1 MSILIKL
8 RENKDFTANEEDI
21 AKYII
26 KNFRNIREL
35 DTNIIAAKTYTSNAS
50 VTRMCKKIGF
60 NGFQD
65 FKMKM
70 IEEVVSLENQEINF
84 ENSDIDK
91 KDSTTIIIEKLN
103 TLSISSLQETK
114 LLQEVSMIDSVVDLI
129 TEKEVIDFYG
139 IGASHIVCLDAQYKF
154 MRAGKIVNT
163 FEGSDL
169 QHVQAVNSNLK
180 HLAILI
186 SYSGLTKEILDIAE
200 ILQEKEIETVSIT
213 GYGNNKLVKKCKYNL
228 YVTSREAL
236 IRSAA
241 IYSRIS
247 MLNLID
253 VLYFVYYN
261 KNYDYVSE
269 KIIKTKIN
277 KI

>member
-21 AKYII
+21 AKYVI
-26 KNFRNIREL
+26 KYFRSIREL

-84 ENSDIDK
+84 DNSDIDK
-91 KDSTTIIIEKLN
+91 KDSTAIIIEKLN
-103 TLSISSLQETK
+103 KLSISSLQETK

-163 FEGSDL
+163 FEGLDL

-261 KNYDYVSE
+261 KNYNYVSE

>member
-103 TLSISSLQETK
+103 KLSISSLQETK

-163 FEGSDL
+163 FEGLDL
-169 QHVQAVNSNLK
+169 QHVQAVNSNTE

-200 ILQEKEIETVSIT
+200 ILQEKDIETVSVT

-228 YVTSREAL
+228 FVTSREAL

-241 IYSRIS
+241 IYSRMS

-261 KNYDYVSE
+261 KNYDYVSK

>member
-84 ENSDIDK
+84 DNSDIDK
-91 KDSTTIIIEKLN
+91 KDSTAIIIEKLN
-103 TLSISSLQETK
+103 KLSISSLQETK

>member
-84 ENSDIDK
+84 DNSDIDK

-103 TLSISSLQETK
+103 KLSISSLQETK

>member
-103 TLSISSLQETK
+103 KLSISSLQETK

-253 VLYFVYYN
+253 VLYFVYSN

>member
-103 TLSISSLQETK
+103 KLSISSLQETK

-129 TEKEVIDFYG
+129 SEKEVIDFYG

>member
-26 KNFRNIREL
+26 KNFRNIRQL

-103 TLSISSLQETK
+103 KLSISSLQETK

>member
-103 TLSISSLQETK
+103 KLSISSLQETK

>member
-26 KNFRNIREL
+26 KNFRNIRKL

-84 ENSDIDK
+84 DNSDIDK
-91 KDSTTIIIEKLN
+91 KDSAAIIIEKLN
-103 TLSISSLQETK
+103 KLSISSLQETK

-163 FEGSDL
+163 FEGLDL
-169 QHVQAVNSNLK
+169 QHVQAVNSNTE

-200 ILQEKEIETVSIT
+200 ILQKKDIETVSVT

-228 YVTSREAL
+228 FVTSREAL

-241 IYSRIS
+241 IYSRMS

-261 KNYDYVSE
+261 KNYDYVSK

>member
-8 RENKDFTANEEDI
+8 RENKDFTVNEEDI

-84 ENSDIDK
+84 DNSDIDK
-91 KDSTTIIIEKLN
+91 KDSTAIIIEKLN
-103 TLSISSLQETK
+103 KLSISSLQETK
-114 LLQEVSMIDSVVDLI
+114 LLQEISMIDSVVDLI

-200 ILQEKEIETVSIT
+200 ILQEKDIETVSVT

-228 YVTSREAL
+228 FVTSREAL

-241 IYSRIS
+241 IYSRMS

>member
-84 ENSDIDK
+84 DNSDIDK

-103 TLSISSLQETK
+103 KLSISSLQETK

-228 YVTSREAL
+228 FVTSREAL

>member
-35 DTNIIAAKTYTSNAS
+35 DTNMIAAKTYTSNAS

-103 TLSISSLQETK
+103 KLSISSLQETK

-169 QHVQAVNSNLK
+169 QHIQAVNSNTE

-200 ILQEKEIETVSIT
+200 ILQEKDIETVSIT
-213 GYGNNKLVKKCKYNL
+213 GYGNSKLVKKCNYNL
-228 YVTSREAL
+228 FVTSREAL

-241 IYSRIS
+241 IYSRMS

>member
-84 ENSDIDK
+84 DNSDIDK
-91 KDSTTIIIEKLN
+91 KDSTAIIIEKLN
-103 TLSISSLQETK
+103 KLSISSLQETK

-261 KNYDYVSE
+261 KNYNYVSE